1 MGSPTVKRRVR
12 YLLVQGWM
20 SLQDQETSQQYFQQ
34 AHKEATVFVRL
45 HTCAHASLF
54 VHALIRRDSKE
65 AQREL
70 WLMFAAGPVTLRD
83 RVIHFSRRNHS

>member
-1 MGSPTVKRRVR
+1 MGSATVKRRVR
-12 YLLVQGWM
+12 YLLFKGWT
-20 SLQDQETSQQYFQQ
+20 SLQDQEESQQYFQQ
-34 AHKEATVFVRL
+34 AHKEATSFVRL

-54 VHALIRRDSKE
+54 VHALIRRDRKE

-83 RVIHFSRRNHS
+83 RVIHFSWRNRS